1 MTMQS
6 RHPRIVI
13 SALRGGSGKTIISL
27 GLLASWAKGGHAV
40 APFKKGPDFIDPS
53 WLSLAGRRT
62 CHNLDPFMMTNEQ
75 IRHAFH
81 VYSEGADVSLI
92 EGNRGLYDGLDL
104 EGGCSTAELGKL
116 LRCPVVL
123 IVDVTMTTRT
133 AAALVMGCQHFD
145 PELQIGGVILNRVA
159 GPRQEALVRAS
170 IEHYCGIPILGSVP
184 RLKKNVIPERH
195 MGLIPH
201 YETEQAEYAIT
212 WARSMVEKHL
222 HLDALWALASKAEPF
237 EKKGLGKD
245 EAGAERVTDSRL
257 RIGLIR
263 DRAFWF
269 YYPENLDQL
278 KNLGAEIIEIDAIT
292 ARHLPDLDAL
302 YVGGGF
308 PEIQAEALAA
318 NRTFRASLKARIE
331 EGLPV
336 YAECGGLMYMGEHLT
351 IKGRTYPMVGAF
363 PVDFEHKKRPQ
374 GHGYTV
380 LEVVE
385 ENPYFSVGEILKGH
399 EFHYSRPLS
408 HSHPSFRTIFK
419 VHRGRGLDGEVDGLC
434 RKNVL
439 ATYTHLHSGGQPS
452 WARNFI
458 RTALHFR
465 EKMNRQPLMEKR
477 D

>member
-1 MTMQS
+1 
-6 RHPRIVI
+6 
-13 SALRGGSGKTIISL
+13 
-27 GLLASWAKGGHAV
+27 
-40 APFKKGPDFIDPS
+40 
-53 WLSLAGRRT
+53 
-62 CHNLDPFMMTNEQ
+62 
-75 IRHAFH
+75 
-81 VYSEGADVSLI
+81 
-92 EGNRGLYDGLDL
+92 
-104 EGGCSTAELGKL
+104 
-116 LRCPVVL
+116 VL

-133 AAALVMGCQHFD
+133 AAALVMGCQNFD

-159 GPRQEALVRAS
+159 GPRQEALVRAG
-170 IEHYCGIPILGSVP
+170 IEHYCGIPILGAVP
-184 RLKKNVIPERH
+184 RLKKKVFPERH
-195 MGLIPH
+195 MGLVPH
-201 YETEQAEYAIT
+201 HETEQAEDAIT
-212 WARSMVEKHL
+212 WARSIVEKHL
-222 HLDALWALASKAEPF
+222 HLDALWALASEAEPL
-237 EKKGLGKD
+237 EIKGLEKND
-245 EAGAERVTDSRL
+245 TGAETVTESRL

-278 KNLGAEIIEIDAIT
+278 KSLGAEIIEINAIT
-292 ARHLPDLDAL
+292 ARQLPDVDAL

-318 NRTFRASLKARIE
+318 NRTFRVSLKARIE

-336 YAECGGLMYMGEHLT
+336 YAECGGLMYMGEHLVL
-351 IKGRTYPMVGAF
+351 KGRTYPMVGAF
-363 PVDFEHKKRPQ
+363 PIDFEHKKRPQ
-374 GHGYTV
+374 GHGYTI

-385 ENPYFSVGEILKGH
+385 ENPYFSLGEVLKGH

-439 ATYTHLHSGGQPS
+439 ATYTHLHGGGQPS

-465 EKMNRQPLMEKR
+465 EKKKRQPLMEKR